1 MTESSNLNVVVVDDH
16 QLFAEAMAS
25 VAVKLD
31 VKSSVSVFT
40 NAQDALSFI
49 KKEKPDLCL
58 VDLCMPEIDG
68 FSLIPKIQQSSMLS
82 SIIIVSASLDRHD
95 MRYAFELG
103 AVGYI
108 PKSASPEIIK
118 SAVQLVLAGGVYIP
132 PQLVELQPVKRPGR
146 AGKSA
151 GVLAILTPR
160 QREVLA
166 LVDKGFSN
174 KEIARGL
181 GCTEA
186 TVKAHVAAI
195 LKALNVSN
203 RTEATHAVRGLE
215 LQAYV
220 PAAKA

>member
-1 MTESSNLNVVVVDDH
+1 MSENSNLSVVVVDDH

-25 VAVKLD
+25 VAIKLD
-31 VKSSVSVFT
+31 VRSSVSVFT
-40 NAQDALSFI
+40 NAEEALIFI

-58 VDLCMPEIDG
+58 LDLCMPEIDG
-68 FSLIPKIQQSSMLS
+68 FSLIPKIQQSSVLS
-82 SIIIVSASLDRHD
+82 SIIMVSASLDRHD
-95 MRYAFELG
+95 MRHAFELG

-132 PQLVELQPVKRPGR
+132 PQLVEFQTGKRSDRDVG
-146 AGKSA
+146 SA
-151 GVLAILTPR
+151 DVLEILTRR
-160 QREVLA
+160 QREVLM
-166 LVDKGFSN
+166 LVSKGLSN
-174 KEIARGL
+174 KEIARSL

-203 RTEATHAVRGLE
+203 RTEATHALRGFD
-215 LQAYV
+215 LQA
-220 PAAKA
+220 